1 MLSSCSARHLQN
13 TPNHCVPHFLVADI
27 LFNQVPFTL
36 LRYKHPHV
44 QNTAQC
50 HVIVLVHAF
59 TPETTVMFLRKRVC
73 KFYGFNSDS
82 PVWFLK
88 EKISFL
94 FRSLNQCFSC
104 HWLAIT
110 PSKYPLSP
118 HKLEVCSLLRKKEV
132 IIQLRTTGQG
142 VVGTIGAPLLLL
154 KSTCACCKVL
164 FKWEQH
170 LLWRSF
176 GTIASSYDTQES
188 RWGSTGEKYKLYCGL
203 PNNI

>member
-1 MLSSCSARHLQN
+1 MSCYSASACLHSWN
-13 TPNHCVPHFLVADI
+13 NCYVFE
-27 LFNQVPFTL
+27 
-36 LRYKHPHV
+36 K
-44 QNTAQC
+44 
-50 HVIVLVHAF
+50 
-59 TPETTVMFLRKRVC
+59 KVC

-142 VVGTIGAPLLLL
+142 VVGNIGAPLLLL

-176 GTIASSYDTQES
+176 GKIASSYDTQES
-188 RWGSTGEKYKLYCGL
+188 RWSSTGEKYKLYCGL
-203 PNNI
+203 PNNM